1 MRQITISL
9 ACYAVLFLFSTIY
22 TPPAQQEILVD
33 IPIPEVQVE
42 VNEPV
47 IEVRAIEEEKSG
59 VVIPLV
65 RISAYNPVPRQTDGD
80 PNISSCGPNLERQI
94 AVSQDLFF
102 DEYGIKHLCG
112 TPVTVIT
119 DRGETFE
126 DYVIWDTMNPRY
138 TSTAD
143 ILIPSTDEALA
154 YSFGISPGILILHVD

>member
-9 ACYAVLFLFSTIY
+9 ACYAVLFLFSQIY
-22 TPPAQQEILVD
+22 SPPEQEPLVE
-33 IPIPEVQVE
+33 IPIPEVKVE
-42 VNEPV
+42 ITESIVE
-47 IEVRAIEEEKSG
+47 EEEKSG
-59 VVIPLV
+59 VIIPLV

-80 PNISSCGPNLERQI
+80 PDISSCGPNLERQI

-102 DEYGIKHLCG
+102 DEYGVKHLCG

-154 YSFGISPGILILHVD
+154 YSFGTSPGILILHVD